1 MKKRLLMSDQT
12 LFQDEGVFDFNH
24 VPEQFAFRDAQ
35 LKDLAFAVR
44 PGLRG
49 SRPVNAVLRGV
60 PGTGK
65 TTSVHRIFAEIEET
79 TRRLIPV
86 YINCQHDKTHFAVFS
101 KIYKNIIGHLP
112 PLTGI
117 ARTRVA
123 NTIGKKLD
131 ELNAVLL
138 VCLDDAN
145 YMIHD
150 RTLNKVLYT
159 LLRMHE
165 EYPGTRVGVFTIMSS
180 VDVDLT
186 GMLDAPVQSVF
197 RPQEIYFPPYDEEE
211 IRAILRERAKGGF
224 YPGGLSVE
232 MLDFIVDRTMESGD
246 LRVGLDLLRRSALG
260 AERDARQEITRED
273 VCAAFEVA
281 KNLPLAVTVRAL
293 SEKER
298 DLLRCIAERNRDG
311 AGVLQSGELYEAA
324 RGREKMSYTAFFQR
338 VKKLDEMRLI
348 NLHAPK
354 QRGRTREIVLRYD
367 AEKVVEVC
375 G

>member
-12 LFQDEGVFDFNH
+12 LFRDEGVFDFNH
-24 VPEQFAFRDAQ
+24 VPGQFAFRDTQ
-35 LKDLAFAVR
+35 LDALAFAVR

-49 SRPVNAVLRGV
+49 SRPLNAVLRGT

-101 KIYKNIIGHLP
+101 KIYKKIVGHLP

-123 NTIGKKLD
+123 NTIGQKLD
-131 ELNAVLL
+131 EKDAALL

-145 YMIHD
+145 YMIQNKMLD
-150 RTLNKVLYT
+150 KVLYT

-165 EYPGTRVGVFTIMSS
+165 EYPGTRVGVFVIMSNL
-180 VDVDLT
+180 DVDLARV
-186 GMLDAPVQSVF
+186 LDAPVQSVF
-197 RPQEIYFPPYDEEE
+197 HPEEIHFPPYDEDE
-211 IRAILRERAKGGF
+211 IRAILRERAKVGF
-224 YPGGLSVE
+224 YPGVLSVE
-232 MLDFIVDRTMESGD
+232 ILDFIVEQTMRSGD
-246 LRVGLDLLRRSALG
+246 LRVGLDLLRRSALF
-260 AERDARQEITRED
+260 AEHDARQEITRKD

-281 KNLPLAVTVRAL
+281 KNLPLAATVRAL
-293 SEKER
+293 SEEER
-298 DLLRCIAERNRDG
+298 ALLRCIAEQSQDG
-311 AGVLQSGELYEAA
+311 AVLQSGELYEAA
-324 RGREKMSYTAFFQR
+324 RGQKKLSYTAFFER

-348 NLHAPK
+348 NLHAAK

-367 AEKVVEVC
+367 AEKVTELC